1 MEFTAKIKPHKMKA
15 LHEALDKVNRKAEKF
30 GAEPLTLEISDLRKK
45 TSPSGKVMLYHEVTI
60 KGKLPKI
67 SGWSLVARIDHTGPR
82 NVIVS
87 SGETENSLDP
97 KWREAD
103 PDCDHCEHSRIRH
116 DTFLLVSE
124 DGDWKQV
131 GRNCLSDFAGNTNP
145 IYILMAFIDFEDRLR
160 DLEADNGRVTPSPF
174 IDTITYLSH
183 VSTLINEHGWYSKS
197 AHRKNDF
204 MGTPTATRA
213 IDNMFLPP
221 HWTKEDASVVNEEN
235 ILEAQAAFA
244 WTRELA
250 DSPNGLNDYLYNLVA
265 LTEEDYFNMR
275 RYTGIVASII
285 MAYRRAHGLD
295 ERGEAR
301 EIVSTH
307 QGEIKERLK
316 NLTVTV
322 TRRTDLE
329 VSSYSGMGYDMLKIH
344 NMEDEAGNV
353 YIWKTTSQKMEE
365 GAEYLIDGTVKK
377 HDEFNG
383 VPQTVLT
390 RCRIKCPVCGKNPR
404 DYGEKFQT
412 KAREEFKVNLYAID
426 DDCWH
431 CYLEKRNEESEK
443 TQSRQ

>member
-1 MEFTAKIKPHKMKA
+1 MEFQAKILSHKIDA
-15 LHEALDKVNRKAEKF
+15 LHEALEKVNRKAEKF
-30 GAEPLTLEISDLRKK
+30 GAEPLSLEISDLITKPRKDGTVK
-45 TSPSGKVMLYHEVTI
+45 LYHEVSIQGT
-60 KGKLPKI
+60 LPKI
-67 SGWSLVARIDHTGPR
+67 SDWSLVARIDHTGPR

-87 SGETENSLDP
+87 SGETEHLLDP

-103 PDCDHCEHSRIRH
+103 PDCDHCEHSRTRH

-197 AHRKNDF
+197 AHRKNNF
-204 MGTPTATRA
+204 IGSPTATRA
-213 IDNMFLPP
+213 LDNMFPP
-221 HWTKEDASVVNEEN
+221 PSWTKEDISAVTEEN
-235 ILEAQAAFA
+235 AQEAQAAFA

-275 RYTGIVASII
+275 RYTGIIASII

-295 ERGEAR
+295 ERGEKK

-316 NLTVTV
+316 GLTVTI

-329 VSSYSGMGYDMLKIH
+329 IDAYVGRGYEMLKIH

-353 YIWKTTSQKMEE
+353 YVWKTVSQKLVE
-365 GAEYLIDGTVKK
+365 GATYLIDGTVKA
-377 HDEFNG
+377 HNEFNG
-383 VPQTVLT
+383 VPQTVLA
-390 RCRIKCPVCGKNPR
+390 RCKIICPVCGKNPR
-404 DYGEKFQT
+404 NHGSKFHE
-412 KAREEFKVNLYAID
+412 KARDEYGVNLYAIYE
-426 DDCWH
+426 DCWY
-431 CYLEKRNEESEK
+431 CYLTERAKNEES
-443 TQSRQ
+443 

>member
-1 MEFTAKIKPHKMKA
+1 MEFTAKILSHKMDA
-15 LHEALDKVNRKAEKF
+15 LHEALAKVNRKAEKF
-30 GAEPLTLEISDLRKK
+30 GAEPLTLEMSDQITK
-45 TSPSGKVMLYHEVTI
+45 TSKSGEVTLYHEVSIHGT
-60 KGKLPKI
+60 LPKI

-87 SGETENSLDP
+87 SGETENLLDP

-124 DGDWKQV
+124 DGDDWKQV

-160 DLEADNGRVTPSPF
+160 DLEADDNGRVTPSPF

-183 VSTLINEHGWYSKS
+183 VSTLISEHGWYSKS

-204 MGTPTATRA
+204 IGSPTATRA
-213 IDNMFLPP
+213 LDNMFPP
-221 HWTKEDASVVNEEN
+221 PQWTKEDVSAVEEEN
-235 ILEAQAAFA
+235 TQEAQAAFA
-244 WTRELA
+244 WARGLA

-285 MAYRRAHGLD
+285 MAYRRAHGFD
-295 ERGEAR
+295 ERGEKK

-316 NLTVTV
+316 SLTVTI

-329 VSSYSGMGYDMLKIH
+329 IDAYVGGGYEMLKIH

-353 YIWKTTSQKMEE
+353 YVWKTISQKLVE
-365 GAEYLIDGTVKK
+365 GATYLIDGTVKA
-377 HDEFNG
+377 HNEFNG
-383 VPQTVLT
+383 VPQTVLA
-390 RCRIKCPVCGKNPR
+390 RCKIICPVCGKNPR
-404 DYGEKFQT
+404 NYGEKFQT
-412 KAREEFKVNLYAID
+412 KAREEYGVNLYAVIAE
-426 DDCWH
+426 CWH
-431 CYLEKRNEESEK
+431 CYLTEKANE
-443 TQSRQ
+443 